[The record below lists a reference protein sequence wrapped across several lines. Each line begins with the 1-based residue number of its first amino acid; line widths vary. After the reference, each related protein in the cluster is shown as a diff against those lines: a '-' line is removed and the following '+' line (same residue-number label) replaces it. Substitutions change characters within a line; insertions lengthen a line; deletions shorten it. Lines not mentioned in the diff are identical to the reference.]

1 MLATVKTSMHSFL
14 GITSHGQVLLKFPEK
29 YSGPEDYISQPIAD
43 PHAKPILNFLVWV
56 TGADLSKLTSCQQDF
71 FV

>member
-14 GITSHGQVLLKFPEK
+14 GITSQVLLKFPEK

-43 PHAKPILNFLVWV
+43 PHAKPILNFLV
-56 TGADLSKLTSCQQDF
+56 
-71 FV
+71 

>member
-43 PHAKPILNFLVWV
+43 PHAKPILNFLV
-56 TGADLSKLTSCQQDF
+56 
-71 FV
+71 